1 MKNNNIFRRVEEKYL
16 LTEEQYKILIEKCK
30 DYIEVD
36 TYDYSTICNIY
47 FDTDDYLLVNRSIE
61 KPIYKEKIR
70 LRSYGVPKKNSKV
83 FLEIKKKYKG
93 IVGKRRVSIL
103 LKELYIYLENG
114 KYPDCDKQIMDEI
127 DYCFKLY
134 NLKPKVF
141 LAYDRHSYRARENK
155 DFRLTFDQNIRSRT
169 DELYIENG
177 DNGNLLFENGEY
189 IMEVKTLGSYPMWFV
204 NLLSSLKIYPT
215 SFSKY
220 GNVYKKQIFKK
231 EAWLLCLIVFLI
243 CQKLYRLEQF

>member
-1 MKNNNIFRRVEEKYL
+1 MDINVFRRVEKKYL
-16 LTEEQYKILIEKCK
+16 LNLEQYKMLMEKIK
-30 DYIEVD
+30 EYIEVD

-70 LRSYGVPKKNSKV
+70 LRSYGIPKKDSLV

-93 IVGKRRVSIL
+93 IVGKRRISIS
-103 LKELYIYLENG
+103 LKDFYKYCETG
-114 KYPDCDKQIMDEI
+114 KYPDTNTQIMNEI
-127 DYCFKLY
+127 DYCFKFY

-141 LAYDRHSYRARENK
+141 LAYDRHSYRSISDKN
-155 DFRLTFDQNIRSRT
+155 FRLTFDQNIRSRT
-169 DELYIENG
+169 DNLYLEKG
-177 DNGNLLFENGEY
+177 DAGTLLLDNGEY
-189 IMEVKTLGSYPMWFV
+189 IMEVKTLGAFPLWFV
-204 NLLSSLKIYPT
+204 NVLSSLKIYPT

-231 EAWLLCLIVFLI
+231 E
-243 CQKLYRLEQF
+243 E